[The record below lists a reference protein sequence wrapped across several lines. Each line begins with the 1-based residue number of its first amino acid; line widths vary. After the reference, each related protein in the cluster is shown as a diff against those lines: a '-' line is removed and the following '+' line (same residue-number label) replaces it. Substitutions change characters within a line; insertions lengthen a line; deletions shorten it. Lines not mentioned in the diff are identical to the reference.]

1 MCRILWDTHLS
12 DPFGCPEIMDLWFE
26 LVDAGY
32 TEDEA
37 FDLVEMVM
45 GANFGNGICSTMGA
59 KFEDGECSTMGAKY
73 EATCSGEYEAT
84 WIIW

>member
-1 MCRILWDTHLS
+1 M
-12 DPFGCPEIMDLWFE
+12 GLWFE

-45 GANFGNGICSTMGA
+45 GEGLVARSNL
-59 KFEDGECSTMGAKY
+59 DGLVDDTAEYASQ
-73 EATCSGEYEAT
+73 CSGEYEAI
-84 WIIW
+84 WIVW

>member
-73 EATCSGEYEAT
+73 EAT